1 MKNTHLLYFIYVSAL
16 EFYKNTLNFSKIIF

>member
-1 MKNTHLLYFIYVSAL
+1 MKNTPQLYFIYVLAL